1 MGTYAVT
8 GSASGMGAASAAR
21 LRAAGHRVIGVDLRD
36 ADVVADLGSAE
47 GRAHAVR
54 EIIRLADGKLDG
66 VAAVAGVGPQMR
78 DAAAVVSINY
88 FGPVALLSGL
98 RPALEAS
105 GAGRAVVISSNSST
119 TVPMI
124 DDRLVDLL
132 LSGDEEAAR
141 AHAGAAQAGLPAEL
155 ATASPSI
162 SAYATSKFALS
173 RWVRATAVTPEW
185 GRRGITLNAIAPGAV
200 ITPLMTGSTMKEED
214 LDVDAFPTPMPLGVF
229 GRPEDIAFW
238 VEQFLRP
245 EARFTT
251 GALLTVDGGTD
262 AAMRTDAQ
270 PTAMPRPTAG

>member
-36 ADVVADLGSAE
+36 ADVVADLGTAE

-54 EIIRLADGKLDG
+54 EVIRLAGGRLDG

-78 DAAAVVSINY
+78 DAGVVASINY
-88 FGPVALLSGL
+88 FGPVALLNGL
-98 RPALEAS
+98 RPALEAA
-105 GAGRAVVISSNSST
+105 GGGRAVVISSNSST

-124 DDRLVDLL
+124 DEPLVELML
-132 LSGDEEAAR
+132 AGDEQAAR
-141 AHAGAAQAGLPAEL
+141 EHARAGQGGLPAEL
-155 ATASPSI
+155 AANSPSI

-173 RWVRATAVTPEW
+173 RWVRATAVVPEW
-185 GRRGITLNAIAPGAV
+185 ARRGITLNAIAPGAV

-214 LDVDAFPTPMPLGVF
+214 LDPDAFPTPMPLGVF
-229 GRPEDIAFW
+229 GHPEDIAFW
-238 VEQFLRP
+238 VDQFLRP

-262 AAMRTDAQ
+262 AAMRPDSQ
-270 PTAMPRPTAG
+270 PTVMPARRP